1 MATCVDC
8 LDWLGQTEIKELS
21 KASQYFIQFKDK
33 KKKIISKQIKGKV
46 LRATHTSNVL
56 YSDKFVHDIIASHS
70 ITEKSH
76 YMI

>member
-8 LDWLGQTEIKELS
+8 LDWLGQTEIKESS

-33 KKKIISKQIKGKV
+33 KISKQIKGKV